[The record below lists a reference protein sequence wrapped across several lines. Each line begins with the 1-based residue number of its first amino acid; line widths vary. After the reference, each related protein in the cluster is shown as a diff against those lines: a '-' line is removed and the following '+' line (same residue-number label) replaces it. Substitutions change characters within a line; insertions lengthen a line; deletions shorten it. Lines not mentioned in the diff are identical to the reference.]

1 MNGEDLNLADGMK
14 IYFCDGCNES
24 IPLGDIQAGQV
35 TAIKGKLFCRN
46 CIPVGGVAQ
55 PTAAPSRRAATSP
68 VLGVLVVLVFAWAV
82 WDITGA
88 AGLHGTGD
96 GADIHD
102 VRGDA
107 ADRRL
112 DALAA
117 DIAMLQQ
124 RGDELARTVDFQRAD
139 MDALRQADA
148 EARRAIDK
156 VTMQADGLTR
166 GQADMGSLIE
176 KIHLSENRSEVLESR
191 LNVLAD
197 KVYAQEKKL
206 EVGLAA
212 AAASQPL
219 MPVESGSSPGVDP
232 TLQAQLDA
240 IRRQLL
246 DPDPGQRFDGVH
258 KVGTLRLKELAPD
271 LVGMLRDED
280 PFVRERAMS
289 VLGDFGHVDAVP
301 ALLDAL
307 EDPLPTIR
315 RTAADTLV
323 RLTGF
328 DPGYDPRGTKGERDK
343 AITRWRDW
351 ISSQAAG

>member
-1 MNGEDLNLADGMK
+1 MK

-46 CIPVGGVAQ
+46 CIPGGGTAPVA
-55 PTAAPSRRAATSP
+55 ASAPAWRSGSSP
-68 VLGVLVVLVFAWAV
+68 VLVALVILLTVWAV
-82 WDITGA
+82 WDVSGA
-88 AGLHGTGD
+88 AGWRGPPD
-96 GADIHD
+96 AVDD
-102 VRGDA
+102 NDRRGDA
-107 ADRRL
+107 VDRRL
-112 DALAA
+112 EALDDDLGAQAA
-117 DIAMLQQ
+117 
-124 RGDELARTVDFQRAD
+124 RVNELERTLDFQRGD

-148 EARRAIDK
+148 EARRSIDK
-156 VTMQADGLTR
+156 LQMDADRLTR

-219 MPVESGSSPGVDP
+219 VAPEGSTSPAVDP
-232 TLQAQLDA
+232 TLQAQLEA

-246 DPDPGQRFDGVH
+246 DTDPGQRFDGVH
-258 KVGTLRLKELAPD
+258 KVGTLRLKELAPE

-289 VLGDFGHVDAVP
+289 VLGDFGHVEAVP

-351 ISSQAAG
+351 IAGQAAG